1 MGDTS
6 DDYECRLDLDWLS
19 QKEIVAST
27 VRRAVAGV
35 VPPAEMLYRSFYL
48 PVSFAS
54 AKVVLEDFW
63 RFIIQVTTVS
73 G

>member
-1 MGDTS
+1 MIMSVAWTWI
-6 DDYECRLDLDWLS
+6 DYPKE
-19 QKEIVAST
+19 KEIVAST

-54 AKVVLEDFW
+54 AKVVLED
-63 RFIIQVTTVS
+63 I
-73 G
+73 